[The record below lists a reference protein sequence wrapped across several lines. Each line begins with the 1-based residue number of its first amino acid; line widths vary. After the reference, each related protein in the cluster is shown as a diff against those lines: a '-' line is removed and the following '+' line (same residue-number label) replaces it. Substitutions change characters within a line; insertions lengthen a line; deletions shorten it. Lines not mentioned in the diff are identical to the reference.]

1 MIPLRDLNPTR
12 VPAYL
17 TVALIVVNVLVFLAQ
32 AVRSRT
38 DPELDFYRYGV
49 IPKCFLTQG
58 DKDKHEAA
66 LREALTPL
74 AKRWLARNA
83 AFRDSVA
90 RELRRRGT
98 AARSRHE
105 LAIELADVAVD
116 LLREKVGRR
125 HELLTL
131 LTSMFMHGGW
141 LHIIGNMWFLW
152 IFGNNI
158 EDACG
163 RIRFIPF
170 YVLCGLVATFVHILV
185 GPTSLL
191 PTIGASGAISGVLGA
206 YILLFPHARVL
217 SLIPIGYFYIA
228 REVPAWAFLGV
239 WILLQFLGGLP
250 ALRSPAS
257 GGVAWFAHIGGFAA
271 GMALIYLF
279 RERRAVPPSGIR
291 FDLDD

>member
-17 TVALIVVNVLVFLAQ
+17 TVALIVVNVFVFVVQVLRSQ
-32 AVRSRT
+32 A
-38 DPELDFYRYGV
+38 DQELDFYRHGV

-58 DKDKHEAA
+58 DRDKHEAA
-66 LREALTPL
+66 LREALRPL
-74 AKRWLARNA
+74 AKRWLAQEA
-83 AFRDSVA
+83 AKRGIPPRFVS
-90 RELRRRGT
+90 RESEDR
-98 AARSRHE
+98 
-105 LAIELADVAVD
+105 LAEE
-116 LLREKVGRR
+116 LREKVGRR

-170 YVLCGLVATFVHILV
+170 YVLCGLVATFAHILT
-185 GPTSLL
+185 GPSSVM

-206 YILLFPHARVL
+206 YILLFPHARIV
-217 SLIPIGYFYIA
+217 SLIPIGFFYWA
-228 REVPAWAFLGV
+228 EEVPAWIFLAV

-250 ALRSPAS
+250 RLHSPAS

-271 GMALIYLF
+271 GMALIHLF
-279 RERRAVPPSGIR
+279 RERRAVPPIGIE
-291 FDLDD
+291 FDLDDG